1 MSGGGG
7 RNKGNEFGSFFL
19 EIGGS
24 GSCLSLER
32 GGAHVRGEG
41 AWGGV
46 DVSNPGAATHR
57 FRFYRAVEIKLELN
71 DRVHA
76 DAGGLS
82 SVEAIDLPGGF
93 IKRIAACFFFPDGSV
108 GIFSP
113 LIAVAVAFPES
124 GFFGGGKVI
133 KIAAELVRG
142 GGGTWIILA
151 EEFACDGGEAE
162 KTENRTREEKPVHRE
177 IVGSGWGGTMRKL
190 EVREGKGRVESGR
203 VAERFNVPDSK
214 SGVGVTL
221 PWVQIPPRPRC

>member
-1 MSGGGG
+1 M
-7 RNKGNEFGSFFL
+7 
-19 EIGGS
+19 
-24 GSCLSLER
+24 
-32 GGAHVRGEG
+32 
-41 AWGGV
+41 
-46 DVSNPGAATHR
+46 
-57 FRFYRAVEIKLELN
+57 ELN

-82 SVEAIDLPGGF
+82 AIEAIDLPRGF

-113 LIAVAVAFPES
+113 LIAVTVAFPKS
-124 GFFGGGKVI
+124 GFFGGGKVV
-133 KIAAELVRG
+133 KIAAELVG
-142 GGGTWIILA
+142 GGGGARIILA
-151 EEFACDGGEAE
+151 EEFSGEGGETE

-221 PWVQIPPRPRC
+221 PWVQIPPRPMLITTTTCAEMVTWL